1 MHFFSRR
8 NASLALSLA
17 AVGVLAACG
26 DDVTVPVAPPA
37 PVIVSITPQAVTL
50 NPGASATLSVQISGG
65 DPTPT
70 LQSCTTGASGVATAA
85 VSGSSCTV
93 TAVASGSTTIT
104 ATTSAGQSASAAVTV
119 NQLPAALGQL
129 TVSPATAALSVG
141 QNVTLVPNANPAG
154 AGVTT
159 TFSYVSSSTGV
170 ATVSG
175 TGVVTAVAAGTTTI
189 TVTATGTGT
198 GFQAATRTFGVT
210 INVSAA
216 PPALT
221 ALNVSPASLGV
232 ATGGTGQLTASVAQP
247 AGATAATITFASS
260 NTSVATVTGSGA
272 NATVVGVTPGTA
284 TITVTATAA
293 ATSTLSA
300 ATLTQLVPVTVS
312 ARANVT
318 IAALRQGPVSTSYA
332 MMGEGLVTS
341 ANAQINQPVDIAN
354 VKDQIQ
360 VQVTLQPNG
369 QRVDSLVI
377 FVGDGN
383 DQNRVS
389 AARQVFTDGA
399 ANASTIEL
407 SVNTAEFTADFAA
420 GTANILFPN
429 GLRVIS
435 ASVFTTLTDGTKQ
448 EIQNASNNRQT
459 VNFNNL
465 DSWAI
470 QFVTP
475 TRVAQGGQL
484 SNPNFNW
491 RGGPGAEGQGR
502 YTVVPVFYTP
512 GRSVRVAQT
521 YLGQKADD
529 TPNAIVNTLGAGCTG
544 LSANALFTT
553 GTDALPWTTEYGK
566 TLTTGKRLSC
576 NGYEHPAVNARNL
589 PAITNTVDNF
599 NITGP
604 NVTIANGFRTA
615 VQTGVN
621 QPVAQRYDW
630 GNPTGSSLL
639 RTQVTGADT
648 LWVNAVYN
656 FNSVSVD
663 AGLAH
668 AAGHAFSFADGGV
681 GLPTTLGTTFAFA
694 GCPLSPAVSTAPRT
708 AMTANSGSEIPECGT
723 DFTGGTGALGPY
735 VVDATQ
741 ADVLGNPVT
750 ITSPRFGVD
759 KTAPLVQFAVA
770 VPVDSTVRTTP
781 FAAGTVLQAET
792 LDERSGLNVNTAPQ
806 HFLARANQAAPTGA
820 CLVSAAAPNNVP
832 GAQFVTNAACGF
844 TNTAAGPLGVANP
857 GTGYRPFAAITDVT
871 LATEGYYTYSA
882 RAVDR
887 AGNIS
892 APARRRFLLSTTV
905 PTLAGIGLPG
915 TITAAGP
922 NPFTPNFAET
932 VEAWYTNFRVMY
944 AGLPVPAGA
953 LAGPAGGARLLYPA
967 ALYNERFNDVIGL
980 NGNTTIST
988 PFTSGTQFYTNLEH
1002 VDVAGSIASAVNP
1015 ATFQTFRP
1023 DSIGARVYNVGNFFS
1038 TNGAGPLMADILDPN
1053 VANDATRWATKVP
1066 TLTVWSLGG
1075 SDAAWNAP
1083 ASGLKA
1089 IALSGSNAQ
1098 NSPFERVDFYEFVA
1112 GETWNYLGSVNGTQ
1126 APAPANSA
1134 SGSLYLADNGTTR
1147 VWTYRLTQAVL
1158 DSASITGTGASL
1170 GNVAGRFFIAV
1181 GSRGSAGRTLT
1192 TFPFA
1197 AGSTYPAV
1205 AAPAGLATSVLAPAA
1220 GAITVSVAGG
1230 PFNFTGTSTFNV
1242 PGAAASVS
1250 YTCTSDNPAVATVSC
1265 GAAAAGNLTAS
1276 TVTGVAP
1283 GTATITVTA
1292 ATPSG
1297 IGFTFS
1303 QISNQYVVTVNP

>member
-37 PVIVSITPQAVTL
+37 PVVVSITPQAVTL

-119 NQLPAALGQL
+119 NQLPSALGTL

-141 QNVTLVPNANPAG
+141 QAVTLVPNANPAG

-159 TFSYVSSSTGV
+159 TFSYVSSAPGV

-189 TVTATGTGT
+189 TVTANGTGT
-198 GFQAATRTFGVT
+198 GFQAATRTVGVT

-247 AGATAATITFASS
+247 AGATPATITFASS

-318 IAALRQGPVSTSYA
+318 IANLRQGPISTEYA
-332 MMGEGLVTS
+332 TVGEGLVTS

-429 GLRVIS
+429 GLRTIS
-435 ASVFTTLTDGTKQ
+435 ASVFTTLPDGTKQ

-470 QFVTP
+470 RFETP

-491 RGGPGAEGQGR
+491 RGGPDAEGQGR

-529 TPNAIVNTLGAGCTG
+529 TPNALVNTLGAGCTG

-615 VQTGVN
+615 VQNNVN
-621 QPVAQRYDW
+621 QPVAQRFDW

-656 FNSVSVD
+656 FNTVSVSST
-663 AGLAH
+663 LTH
-668 AAGHAFSFADGGV
+668 AAGRAFAFADGGV

-694 GCPLSPAVSTAPRT
+694 GCPLSPAVATAPRT
-708 AMTANSGSEIPECGT
+708 PMTANSGSEIPECLT

-770 VPVDSTVRTTP
+770 TPVDSTVITAP

-792 LDERSGLNVNTAPQ
+792 LDERSGLNDATAPQ
-806 HFLARANQAAPTGA
+806 HFLAIANQASPTGS

-844 TNTAAGPLGVANP
+844 TNTAAGPLGIANP

-915 TITAAGP
+915 QITAAGP

-944 AGLPVPAGA
+944 AGLPAPAGVPAG
-953 LAGPAGGARLLYPA
+953 GGARVVYPA
-967 ALYNERFNDVIGL
+967 SLYNARFNDVIGL

-988 PFTSGTQFYTNLEH
+988 PFMSGTQFYTNFEH
-1002 VDVAGSIASAVNP
+1002 VDGAGNPVAGAATVN
-1015 ATFQTFRP
+1015 TFRP
-1023 DSIGARVYNVGNFFS
+1023 DSVGARVYNVGGFVSVN
-1038 TNGAGPLMADILDPN
+1038 TGGPLMADILDPN
-1053 VANDATRWATKVP
+1053 VANDATRWVTKVP

-1083 ASGLKA
+1083 ATGLKA
-1089 IALSGSNAQ
+1089 IALSNSNAQ
-1098 NSPFERVDFYEFVA
+1098 NSPFERVDFYESDGV
-1112 GETWNYLGSVNGTQ
+1112 ESWHYLGSVSGTQ

-1158 DSASITGTGASL
+1158 DSATIEGTGAAL
-1170 GNVAGRFFIAV
+1170 GSVAGRQFIAV
-1181 GSRGSAGRTLT
+1181 GTRGSAGRSLSTL
-1192 TFPFA
+1192 PLA
-1197 AGSTYPAV
+1197 AASTYPAA

-1220 GAITVSVAGG
+1220 GPIVVSVAGG
-1230 PFNFTGTSTFNV
+1230 PFNFTGTSTFSV
-1242 PGAAASVS
+1242 PGAAATVS
-1250 YTCTSDNPAVATVSC
+1250 YTCTSSNPAVATVTC
-1265 GAAAAGNLTAS
+1265 GAPAAGNLTAS

-1292 ATPSG
+1292 ATPNG

-1303 QISNQYVVTVNP
+1303 QISNQYTVTVNP